1 MNDTEHIIF
10 SGPCFNVDSDVLAR
24 SPSGSVADLTQIQS
38 DNEMDKST
46 DGIIEESN
54 EIVNDAVF
62 KQESI
67 EINKEPL
74 EKDSTAEN
82 ETEKEEADLDKL
94 DAKVAVTVTSPQGTE
109 YPQGSPAPD
118 PEASKET
125 NAKTS
130 EEFVNSQGVT
140 FTPTADMVDDSGS
153 LIPYGL
159 PCVREL
165 FRFLVSLI
173 NPHDG
178 IGKSNF

>member
-1 MNDTEHIIF
+1 M
-10 SGPCFNVDSDVLAR
+10 DSDVLAR

-38 DNEMDKST
+38 DNEVDKSI
-46 DGIIEESN
+46 DGNVEESN

-67 EINKEPL
+67 EVKEESLKKETATDNDADKQETDL
-74 EKDSTAEN
+74 EKLDS
-82 ETEKEEADLDKL
+82 
-94 DAKVAVTVTSPQGTE
+94 KVAVTITSPQGTE
-109 YPQGSPAPD
+109 YPQGSPPTD
-118 PEASKET
+118 PEAKEI
-125 NAKTS
+125 NDNTS
-130 EEFVNSQGVT
+130 EEFVNSQGIT

-178 IGKSNF
+178 IGKSIF